1 MREIDIFRRSFD
13 FDKNVGQKT
22 LHLLRESAQHFISLP
37 VEIIREIIDILAFKK
52 RGYYYNIEDTH
63 QYPLKIN
70 KYLGKY
76 IGGHNGLVEVSYNGW
91 TEDFNEV
98 VTLKH
103 LSYLT
108 EQELPI
114 YHIGDYLDIKTPL
127 GIGWFVG
134 LIWNIKFVNNEQ
146 FLTIIYKIKKEKK
159 IMIAKDIPIYYKY
172 ICPMSRHTKHWASV
186 IPTDFAYFLKKIP
199 IAQRP
204 IQWARHL
211 ATRKNYTTH
220 EYTPL

>member
-1 MREIDIFRRSFD
+1 MREIEIFRRSFD
-13 FDKNVGQKT
+13 FDKNVGKKA
-22 LHLLRESAQHFISLP
+22 LHLLRQSAQYFISLP
-37 VEIIREIIDILAFKK
+37 VEIIREIVGMLVFKK
-52 RGYYYNIEDTH
+52 QGYYYNIEDSHT
-63 QYPLKIN
+63 YPLKIN

-76 IGGHNGLVEVSYNGW
+76 IGGHNSLVEVSFNGW
-91 TEDFNEV
+91 TDKFNEV

-108 EQELPI
+108 KQDMPS
-114 YHIGDYLDIKTPL
+114 YHTGDYLDIKTPL
-127 GIGWFVG
+127 DNKWFVG

-146 FLTIIYKIKKEKK
+146 FLTIIYKIKREKK
-159 IMIAKDIPIYYKY
+159 LMIATGIPIYYKY
-172 ICPMSRHTKHWASV
+172 MSPMSRHTKHWVSV
-186 IPTDFAYFLKKIP
+186 IPTDFAHYLKKIP

-211 ATRKNYTTH
+211 ATMKKYTTY